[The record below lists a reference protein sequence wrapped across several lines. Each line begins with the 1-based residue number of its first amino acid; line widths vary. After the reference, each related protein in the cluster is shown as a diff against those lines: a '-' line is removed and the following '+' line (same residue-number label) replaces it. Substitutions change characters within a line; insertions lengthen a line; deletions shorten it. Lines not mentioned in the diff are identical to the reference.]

1 MLATRKT
8 RFRSR
13 SSGSS
18 GLAERRSDDDQQDE
32 ADGRQAERPEHGGEP
47 GLRALDQPVGER
59 AEGDR
64 DGRGAEHLHRP
75 RVLGQALRRPA
86 RDGQHQGEHGARQVD
101 EEDPLPRRVLHE
113 QAAQRRAEHRP
124 DPAPRRPQPDRA
136 AAVLGVGRP
145 QQRQAVGGQHRAG
158 HALQH
163 PGRHQHLGVLGDA
176 GQRRGD
182 REPGHAAHEQRP
194 AAVAVAQRAGHDVQ
208 RRDGQRVGQHDPL
221 LGGQSGVE
229 IAADRGQRDVDD
241 GAVDEGHR
249 RADDGRDQD
258 PAAAAVVGSNR
269 RGCHIGHE
277 RVTICVWASRTS

>member
-1 MLATRKT
+1 MPKRDRRWSRRRTPAPAAGARAA
-8 RFRSR
+8 RS
-13 SSGSS
+13 
-18 GLAERRSDDDQQDE
+18 
-32 ADGRQAERPEHGGEP
+32 
-47 GLRALDQPVGER
+47 
-59 AEGDR
+59 GDR
-64 DGRGAEHLHRP
+64 
-75 RVLGQALRRPA
+75 PA
-86 RDGQHQGEHGARQVD
+86 TASTRASTAPRQVD
-101 EEDPLPRRVLHE
+101 EEDPSHD
-113 QAAQRRAEHRP
+113 AYCTSRP
-124 DPAPRRPQPDRA
+124 PSGGPSIVADPAPRRPQPDRA

-145 QQRQAVGGQHRAG
+145 QQRQAVGRQQRAG

-182 REPGHAAHEQRP
+182 REPGHAADEQRP

-221 LGGQSGVE
+221 LGGQAGVE

-277 RVTICVWASRTS
+277 RVTIYVWASRTS